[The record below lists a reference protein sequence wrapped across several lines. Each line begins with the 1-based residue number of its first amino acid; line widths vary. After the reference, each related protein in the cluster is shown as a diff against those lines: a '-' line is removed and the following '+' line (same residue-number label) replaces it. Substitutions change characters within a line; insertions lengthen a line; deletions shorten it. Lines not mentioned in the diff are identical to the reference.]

1 MSANDPTS
9 MEYLLA
15 WTVYVLSGI
24 GCAWVWWKLTS
35 GLQNRGWQD
44 LLRGLVVVLIF
55 TPWYTGDDIRIYA
68 PAFLILAMDL
78 LLEGAESGLHG
89 GVALM
94 FSSFFML
101 LVLSVRLFLFRRPQR
116 I

>member
-1 MSANDPTS
+1 MSPTDPTS
-9 MEYLLA
+9 LEYLLA
-15 WTVYVLSGI
+15 WTVYAISGM
-24 GCAWVWWKLTS
+24 GCTWVWWKLTAS
-35 GLQNRGWQD
+35 IQNRGWQD
-44 LLRGLVVVLIF
+44 LLRGLVMVLIF
-55 TPWYTGDDIRIYA
+55 TPWFTGDDLRIYA

-101 LVLSVRLFLFRRPQR
+101 VVLSIRIYLYSRPRR